1 MDQDQEQ
8 EQGLLPVF
16 VMNQNTIVVSLENLQ
31 EDNQGL
37 FLQLFGFPNPDALPI
52 PESLPVES
60 RGVRRPH
67 PEDEA
72 DSPSKRPRFAES
84 QMEDGQEQE
93 QEQDKDPTELMLRT
107 GEFLYFNQGEP
118 TNILLHKGVEPDI
131 LIRKIISKMPTTL
144 HGRLQY
150 LYKFIKTAE
159 SPFEDDTERRY
170 YDDIRDRVLAAYM
183 KESKLRHAFRSCLM
197 RWRIHRMDK
206 TTNEEDEVDPI
217 TLCPPETPVVLYDW
231 SVKKKF
237 ILEANT
243 LALLIESKLLY
254 HEGGFPMPTYPKNPR
269 SNVELSYQ
277 QLISIY
283 YQLQTHGELLWGM
296 TTMRHCNFNK
306 KRWFRYHKSAITVAA
321 IKNSISLLDTV
332 NGIDLLSDFI
342 FAKMEELRFNVT
354 RYVTDA
360 YMDAMARVPNHWYL
374 EKWKYIAMVHY
385 EGAHFGEER
394 TRYVNACSFKL
405 CRKQN
410 QFFNELKSLHIIS

>member
-8 EQGLLPVF
+8 DQGLPPAPVLL
-16 VMNQNTIVVSLENLQ
+16 VNQNTVVVSLEHLQ
-31 EDNQGL
+31 EENQGL
-37 FLQLFGFPNPDALPI
+37 FLQLFGFPLPAE
-52 PESLPVES
+52 P

-67 PEDEA
+67 PEDEM
-72 DSPSKRPRFAES
+72 DSAAKHPRLIES
-84 QMEDGQEQE
+84 MDQGQEQ
-93 QEQDKDPTELMLRT
+93 DPTELMLRT

-131 LIRKIISKMPTTL
+131 LIRKIISKMPNGL
-144 HGRLQY
+144 HARLQY
-150 LYKFIKTAE
+150 LYKFIKMPE
-159 SPFEDDTERRY
+159 SSFEDETSRHY
-170 YDDIRDRVLAAYM
+170 YDDLRNRVLAAYI
-183 KESKLRHAFRSCLM
+183 KESKLRHAFRMCLM
-197 RWRIHRMDK
+197 RWRMHRMNQS
-206 TTNEEDEVDPI
+206 TNEEDEVDPI
-217 TLCPPETPVVLYDW
+217 TLCPPEKPVILYDW

-254 HEGGFPMPTYPKNPR
+254 QEGGFPVPMYPKNPR

-277 QLISIY
+277 QFISIY

-296 TTMRHCNFNK
+296 TTMRQCNFNK
-306 KRWFRYHKSAITVAA
+306 KRWFKYHKSAITVSA
-321 IKNSISLLDTV
+321 IKNSISLLDTA

-342 FAKMEELRFNVT
+342 FANMEELRFHVT

-360 YMDAMARVPNHWYL
+360 YLDAMSRAPNHWYL

-385 EGAHFGEER
+385 EGEHFGEDR
-394 TRYVNACSFKL
+394 TRYVNACSYKL
-405 CRKQN
+405 FRKQN